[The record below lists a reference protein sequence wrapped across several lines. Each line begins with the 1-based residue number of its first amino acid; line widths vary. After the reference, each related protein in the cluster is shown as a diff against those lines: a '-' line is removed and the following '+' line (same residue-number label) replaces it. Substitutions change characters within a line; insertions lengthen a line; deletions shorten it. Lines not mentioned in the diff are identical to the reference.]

1 MEEPLLLI
9 DKLAPADPFASPQ
22 ASIDTTSY
30 HSRPISP
37 SPDTPSPTPLGATM
51 QPSLSQEEDSSR
63 AFDNRSGE
71 AEQIL
76 LLQKEAYELDKKYK
90 SAQERLETSSAA
102 FESEQDDLQI
112 RLEEVRFPSPLFWN
126 DR

>member
-1 MEEPLLLI
+1 
-9 DKLAPADPFASPQ
+9 
-22 ASIDTTSY
+22 
-30 HSRPISP
+30 
-37 SPDTPSPTPLGATM
+37 M